1 MLNTKKS
8 LSLLSPYLHLSLF
21 IIFLFVFALSTSP
34 VHAFDA
40 SNAGDFAKQANTEG
54 VGATETDINVM
65 AANIAKAAFSI
76 GGIIFFLLIFY
87 GGYTWLMARGEE
99 EQVQKAQ
106 NIIIGAIIGLF
117 IMVGSYAITNFVLS
131 RMFGG
136 GQSSPATSA
145 GAGEPK
151 GPIGCCLNEV
161 EAKGGSLDWGNTH
174 WWNSEITDQETCV
187 TNIKT
192 CTKDDQLCESKNGA
206 WYDNIT
212 DADACW
218 DLAKSKPTN

>member
-1 MLNTKKS
+1 MSLSNKNFVKFCPILLYFVFLFSASTVFAEKFTAQNAAGFAADANTKIGAEEIDIEP
-8 LSLLSPYLHLSLF
+8 L
-21 IIFLFVFALSTSP
+21 
-34 VHAFDA
+34 
-40 SNAGDFAKQANTEG
+40 AGR
-54 VGATETDINVM
+54 
-65 AANIAKAAFSI
+65 IAKAAFSI

-99 EQVQKAQ
+99 EQITKAQ

-131 RMFGG
+131 RMISGG
-136 GQSSPATSA
+136 GGPLATSGPA
-145 GAGEPK
+145 AIPK
-151 GPIGCCLNEV
+151 GPLGCCLNEV
-161 EAKGGSLDWGNTH
+161 EAVGGFWDVGNTH

-192 CTKDDQLCESKNGA
+192 CTKEDQLCESHNGA

-212 DADACW
+212 DADECW
-218 DLAKSKPTN
+218 ALAEGKKTN